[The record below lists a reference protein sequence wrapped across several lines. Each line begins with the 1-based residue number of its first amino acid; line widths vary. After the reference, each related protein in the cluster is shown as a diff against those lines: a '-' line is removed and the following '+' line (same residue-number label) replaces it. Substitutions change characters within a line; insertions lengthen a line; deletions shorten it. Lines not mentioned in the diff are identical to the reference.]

1 MKAMRE
7 NALNH
12 RRSETDEERLLIIPS
27 DRQKETADGASFFVL
42 MFMLTFLALPLW
54 AATGDDDPPLP
65 ETVEQTLLKKLEAHP
80 RSACQTETGLT
91 ARLQLLQ
98 QLAGHY
104 GYMARLSMLQRVVR
118 EGQELLA
125 TSSLSP
131 EEQAKWQ
138 SQLIDGYY
146 HYAFV
151 AHDSITM
158 RSAVESDEQFLT
170 KLPAKVAGHR
180 LFEWRQRL
188 NQAWKAYC
196 DKNYLRAKLL
206 LCNLINDL
214 YLFNLSEKESPQN
227 KPYIPAASRMELYA
241 RFLMSDV
248 CKANGEVGLCIL
260 YLHRISSLMGSDGTL
275 MWTAIDEHLAEH
287 YMAIYHSDYS
297 YWLNRLEDNVK
308 EMKFYMLP
316 DIYKHYQQMVNRKS
330 DKKFTD
336 RVERNVWTQDDDRQ
350 LKRWEELQEQL
361 EALDKS
367 VKQKRV
373 KETIQEAREAWRLF
387 IDFMANNFVSYEYM
401 HHYFHF
407 LNTYSS
413 YLIQQGLEEEGGLRE
428 MFTESVH
435 LISNI
440 ILQHY
445 QLAECYGWTDYKNR
459 CAPFYYYSEGVNTP
473 HKQKALDKLSGWLTL
488 LSTKSQI
495 LAETASELK
504 NSLAKIIPPGN

>member
-1 MKAMRE
+1 MRKYTI
-7 NALNH
+7 NH
-12 RRSETDEERLLIIPS
+12 RRAEMSDEKLLIVPS
-27 DRQKETADGASFFVL
+27 GKQTGTTDGMLIIVL
-42 MFMLTFLALPLW
+42 TFMLTFGALPLW
-54 AATGDDDPPLP
+54 AATEDDDPPLP
-65 ETVEQTLLKKLEAHP
+65 ETVEQTLLKQLEAHP
-80 RSACQTETGLT
+80 RSACQTEVELT
-91 ARLQLLQ
+91 ARLQVLQ
-98 QLAGHY
+98 QLAEHY
-104 GYMARLSMLQRVVR
+104 GCMARLSMLQRVVR
-118 EGQELLA
+118 EGQEILTA
-125 TSSLSP
+125 SSLSSV
-131 EEQAKWQ
+131 EQAKWH
-138 SQLIDGYY
+138 SLLLDGYY

-151 AHDSITM
+151 ANDSTAM
-158 RSAVESDEQFLT
+158 RSTVVSDEQYLA
-170 KLPAKVAGHR
+170 KLPANVAGHR

-188 NQAWKAYC
+188 NQAWRAYC

-227 KPYIPAASRMELYA
+227 KPFIPAASRMELYA

-275 MWTAIDEHLAEH
+275 MWTAIDEHMAER

-297 YWLNRLEDNVK
+297 FWLNRLEDNVK
-308 EMKFYMLP
+308 DMKFYMLP

-350 LKRWEELQEQL
+350 LQRWEKLQEQL

-373 KETIQEAREAWRLF
+373 KETIQGAREAWRLF

-428 MFTESVH
+428 MFAESVH

-445 QLAECYGWTDYKNR
+445 QLAECYGWTDYENR
-459 CAPFYYYSEGVNTP
+459 CAPFYYYSKGVNTP
-473 HKQKALDKLSGWLTL
+473 HKQEALDKLSGWLTL

-495 LAETASELK
+495 LAEAASKLK
-504 NSLAKIIPPGN
+504 DSLAEIIPPGN